1 MLGDI
6 MQHERIY
13 LDPEHPEVYLDT
25 YIANNR
31 TALRD
36 AMLVIPGGG
45 YSQVCTGREGEP
57 IAFAFLA
64 LGYNCFVLNY
74 RVNNVPYPAQLTD
87 ASRAMIHIRE
97 NAEKYNIN
105 KNRVFA
111 VGFSAGGH
119 LAGSLGILHADKS
132 VLDTLGISEGDNRPD
147 GVIMCYP
154 VVSALL
160 PTHEPSF
167 EHLTGGTPFADIP
180 EKTKRALSL
189 EVNVDKSSSPAFIW
203 HTALDALVPTNGSLA
218 LAQSY
223 VDMGLPVMMKLYP
236 YGPHGLALSNRF
248 TAEGNP
254 AQCQP
259 IAERWIREADEWLK
273 TLV

>member
-1 MLGDI
+1 MRGGI

-13 LDPEHPEVYLDT
+13 LDKDHPEVYIDS
-25 YIANNR
+25 YVADNR

-45 YSQVCTGREGEP
+45 YSQVCTLREGEP
-57 IAFAFLA
+57 IAFGFMA

-87 ASRAMIHIRE
+87 ASRAILHIRE

-119 LAGSLGILHADKS
+119 LVGSLGILHSDRA
-132 VLDTLGISEGDNRPD
+132 VLDTLGINEGDNRPD
-147 GVIMCYP
+147 GVVMCYP
-154 VVSALL
+154 VVSALM
-160 PTHEPSF
+160 PTHKPSF
-167 EHLTGGTPFADIP
+167 EHLTGGTPFDEIP
-180 EKTKRALSL
+180 EETKRALSL
-189 EVNVDKSSSPAFIW
+189 EVNVNKSSAPAFIW

-218 LAQSY
+218 LTQSY
-223 VDMGLPVMMKLYP
+223 VDAGLPVMMKLYP
-236 YGPHGLALSNRF
+236 YGPHGLALSNKF

-254 AQCQP
+254 LQVQP

-273 TLV
+273 TIA